1 MRAAIVLVMLG
12 GAGTARA
19 DTSKLHTYYGTAKGY
34 AKVTE
39 DVLRWHGTRQNGC
52 VAFASTALRHVG
64 VEIPVDGKIDGQGVS
79 RITRSFSRYL
89 VEELGWTRVE
99 SIDELRAGD
108 MLFST
113 DAPCCPGYPNHVS
126 MFDGWSQRKKKIA
139 LVVDNQGFHIA
150 RPLVQSTG
158 SDVDGFAYAL
168 RPQEP
173 PSADDKDKDLPKPA
187 SRPH

>member
-1 MRAAIVLVMLG
+1 MVRIAAVVVALVI
-12 GAGTARA
+12 AAAPARA
-19 DTSKLHTYYGTAKGY
+19 DSPSTGAAQAAHLASRAHDRAIR
-34 AKVTE
+34 A
-39 DVLRWHGTRQNGC
+39 DVLGWHHTMSNGC
-52 VAFASTALRHVG
+52 VAYASTALRHVG

-99 SIDELRAGD
+99 SIDELRVGD

-126 MFDGWSQRKKKIA
+126 MFDGWSQRRKKIA

-150 RPLVQSTG
+150 RPLVHSTG

-168 RPQEP
+168 RPPE
-173 PSADDKDKDLPKPA
+173 SKDLPKPA